1 MPDEIPQSLNITP
14 DPNILVVLSNTPLKP
29 IDALCELIDNAL
41 DSFNAATI
49 AGLRIDNRWV
59 RIIIPT
65 KRQIQNGEGV
75 IKVIDNGLGLDS
87 EGLRGALQAGFS
99 TKKKYGSLGLFGVGF
114 NIATSKFGQKTVV
127 TTAKPTTSG
136 GAPENALRVTLD
148 LPELQR
154 RGNFDVPLETLTRI
168 ERGTM
173 VEVSNWWPAGT
184 ANSQFA
190 LSLAEISNA
199 RLLEQLGRRY
209 SSALFDPEKKVHM
222 LVNDEPVIPFEHCVW
237 SISRSVTRRGI
248 GSIPARI
255 EFNHTVRT
263 SRRCEMDGNL
273 IPDGETVC
281 FVCNGNKI
289 KQVPEVVR
297 GWVGVQ
303 RFDNKSDFG
312 IDLIRSG
319 RAIRVGEKEAFFTYA
334 DNLGQTEKE
343 YPIDQLTGRIVGEVF
358 LDHVDVDFTKQ
369 DFIRTS
375 REWQEAINFLRGG
388 GLQAKNRPDGQRN
401 STPLGQIFDGYRK
414 TKAMGK
420 EDMYM
425 GTWNETKP
433 DRISREVEAEY
444 YKRFKKKE
452 IGFYD
457 DAKWWEHVENATI
470 PPVAALQRC
479 AKCSAENPE
488 NAIECAGCGEILR
501 GKDCLGC
508 GAKIVINA
516 TSCPTCGAAQD
527 LIIARPWSCLAC
539 DYQNGSE
546 DNTCGHCGADKG
558 APNPMDHDYLK
569 SISTRSDELSIESKS
584 YKYIDGSPTQP
595 ISIITYFT
603 PKDHLK
609 PFFNRPGIPT
619 YMPAPNSCDI
629 LELFIDRQHPF
640 FSELGCSLEFAVS
653 TQLACFLEALGQ
665 EVRAKGQSVINIS
678 HRVLQDAFGDRLSL
692 NKETVRRE
700 VESLF
705 ECIVDNASE
714 QTWANEI
721 QLEMTSDDRERLVA
735 KLQQVG
741 LLDKFEYLQMS
752 GRFLRYVP
760 NVLAR
765 NFRKYPS
772 QWMGFI
778 FRDDTIVFR
787 DYAPL
792 IAERASI
799 QGQNSIYRALEEC
812 ADFYESPMPDQLML
826 RRVKSSISLLTSIL
840 L

>member
-1 MPDEIPQSLNITP
+1 MSNEIPQSLNITP

-41 DSFNAATI
+41 DSFSAATR

-59 RIIIPT
+59 RIFIPT
-65 KRQIQNGEGV
+65 KKQILNGEGI
-75 IKVIDNGLGLDS
+75 IKVIDNGLGLDA

-99 TKKKYGSLGLFGVGF
+99 TKNKYGNLGLFGIGF
-114 NIATSKFGQKTVV
+114 NIATAKFGQKTVV
-127 TTAKPTTSG
+127 TTAKPTPSG

-154 RGNFDVPLETLTRI
+154 RGNFDVPLETLARS
-168 ERGTM
+168 ERGTV
-173 VEVSNWWPAGT
+173 VEVSNWWTAGT

-190 LSLAEISNA
+190 LSLADISNA

-209 SSALFDPEKKVHM
+209 SSVLLDPEKKVHM
-222 LVNDEPVIPFEHCVW
+222 MVNDEPVIPFEHCVW
-237 SISRSVTRRGI
+237 SASRSVTRRGI

-255 EFNHTVRT
+255 EFNHTLRT
-263 SRRCEMDGNL
+263 SRRCEVDGNL
-273 IPDGETVC
+273 IPEGETIC
-281 FVCNGNKI
+281 RVCNGKKI

-297 GWVGVQ
+297 GWIGIQ
-303 RFDNKSDFG
+303 RFDDKSNFG
-312 IDLIRSG
+312 IDLIRNG
-319 RAIRVGEKEAFFTYA
+319 RAIRVGEKEAFFTYT
-334 DNLGQTEKE
+334 DNLGETEKE
-343 YPIDQLTGRIVGEVF
+343 YPIDQNTGRIVGEVY
-358 LDHVDVDFTKQ
+358 LDHVEVDFTKQ
-369 DFIRTS
+369 DFNRTS
-375 REWQEAINFLRGG
+375 REWQDAINFLRGG
-388 GLQAKNRPDGQRN
+388 GLQAKNRPDDKRN
-401 STPLGQIFDGYRK
+401 TTPLGQIFDGYRK

-433 DRISREVEAEY
+433 DRISREIEAEY

-452 IGFYD
+452 PGFYD
-457 DAKWWEHVENATI
+457 DAKWWEHVENATV

-488 NAIECAGCGEILR
+488 NASECAGCGEILR

-508 GAKIVINA
+508 GAKILIHA
-516 TSCPTCGAAQD
+516 KTCPTCGAEQD

-539 DYQNGSE
+539 DHQNGSE
-546 DNTCGHCGADKG
+546 DNTCGQCGANKG
-558 APNPMDHDYLK
+558 APNPMDPDYLR
-569 SISTRSDELSIESKS
+569 SISTRSDELSVESKS
-584 YKYIDGSPTQP
+584 YKYIDGTATQP
-595 ISIITYFT
+595 LSIITYFT

-609 PFFNRPGIPT
+609 PLYNKPAIPT
-619 YMPAPNSCDI
+619 YMPAPDSCDN

-640 FSELGCSLEFAVS
+640 FTELGCSLEFAVS
-653 TQLACFLEALGQ
+653 TQLACFLLTLDQG
-665 EVRAKGQSVINIS
+665 RGKGHSVVNIS
-678 HRVLQDAFGDRLSL
+678 HRVLRDAFGDRLSL

-700 VESLF
+700 AESLF
-705 ECIVDNASE
+705 DSIVDAVCE

-721 QLEMTSDDRERLVA
+721 QSEMTSDDRELLVS

-741 LLDKFEYLQMS
+741 LLDKFEYIQMS

-760 NVLAR
+760 NALAR
-765 NFRKYPS
+765 NFRRNPS

-778 FRDDTIVFR
+778 FRDDTIVYR
-787 DYAPL
+787 DFAPL
-792 IAERASI
+792 GAERASV
-799 QGQNSIYRALEEC
+799 QGQNSILRALEEC
-812 ADFYESPMPDQLML
+812 AEFHESPMPDQSML
-826 RRVKSSISLLTSIL
+826 RRVKSSISLLTSRL